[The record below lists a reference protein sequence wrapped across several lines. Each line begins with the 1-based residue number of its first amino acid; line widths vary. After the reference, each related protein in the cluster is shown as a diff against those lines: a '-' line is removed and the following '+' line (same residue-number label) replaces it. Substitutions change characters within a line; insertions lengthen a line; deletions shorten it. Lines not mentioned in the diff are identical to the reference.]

1 MPYGVTPTG
10 FVIKPLDVIKSE
22 IEAEQLAA
30 ISPAL
35 NVTANSV
42 FGQLNGIFADK
53 LRDVWELIE
62 AAYNAF
68 APDSATGAAL
78 DNVSAITGVTRLP
91 ATASRCIAVNVTL
104 AATTTLPAGSVANV
118 SGDPNT
124 RFASVAAVTN
134 GLGVPAVVSV
144 DFLCEQTGPVQA
156 LTGTLNTITQP
167 VAGWSVVSNPTD
179 AVLGRDVETDAALRA
194 RREADLSAPG
204 GANLDA
210 IVTDVRQVDGVTE
223 VVGFQ
228 NVTDFFDLQ
237 ARPPH
242 SVDIIVAGGAGN
254 DIAQA
259 IWDSLAAG
267 IQSVS
272 FTGNSGIATD
282 QDGVAYTMLF
292 SRPVNVRVYI
302 DYVVTDFTVDYNAA
316 NTVAELVAMF
326 QDLAIGEDVVYN
338 RVLCTILD
346 SPGVVDLANLKIG
359 LIADPSL
366 TGGTVNLVIAVRS
379 RATLDSADVNDLT
392 P

>member
-1 MPYGVTPTG
+1 
-10 FVIKPLDVIKSE
+10 
-22 IEAEQLAA
+22 
-30 ISPAL
+30 
-35 NVTANSV
+35 
-42 FGQLNGIFADK
+42 
-53 LRDVWELIE
+53 
-62 AAYNAF
+62 
-68 APDSATGAAL
+68 
-78 DNVSAITGVTRLP
+78 
-91 ATASRCIAVNVTL
+91 
-104 AATTTLPAGSVANV
+104 
-118 SGDPNT
+118 
-124 RFASVAAVTN
+124 
-134 GLGVPAVVSV
+134 V

-167 VAGWSVVSNPTD
+167 VAGWSVVSNPSD